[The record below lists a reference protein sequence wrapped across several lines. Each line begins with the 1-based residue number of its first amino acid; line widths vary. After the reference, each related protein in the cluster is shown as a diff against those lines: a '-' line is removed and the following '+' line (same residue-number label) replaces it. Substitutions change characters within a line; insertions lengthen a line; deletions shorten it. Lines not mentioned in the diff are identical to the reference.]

1 MLLQIS
7 DDNKPKNCTAEFTAL
22 QKAYNKI
29 VDDYTNIPN
38 KLKNEG
44 VERVEF
50 GFEET
55 DIGSTNLTD
64 SKSMCAFAQT
74 LVTLVK
80 NTGSFHKKRLEAAR
94 YLVCTKAGGMLKSKL
109 TSKFVNCLIKTKRI
123 ANQGNDTTAK
133 TDIQN
138 DIDKFNKNGLKR
150 VSKLF
155 LMMKDKCLM
164 KDTEKSRAARVVG
177 VFKSKLTV
185 HIINKK
191 AGSGLNQ
198 TEMDEIANAII
209 AAVLV
214 QHPHATNIVTKFKT
228 AEGTRRQLRPRRALE
243 SNVEAETTY
252 DLDTPGPIDEE
263 FAIVLEGDF
272 SVQATEVQLEPTA
285 ATIEVTKEIQYD
297 PKVVLCNRKTGSD
310 TSTTTCGEPITTS
323 AASNL
328 VGEYFLSLKYPRIFS
343 YRKYFSYYFAI
354 KK

>member
-1 MLLQIS
+1 M
-7 DDNKPKNCTAEFTAL
+7 

-138 DIDKFNKNGLKR
+138 D
-150 VSKLF
+150 
-155 LMMKDKCLM
+155 
-164 KDTEKSRAARVVG
+164 
-177 VFKSKLTV
+177 
-185 HIINKK
+185 
-191 AGSGLNQ
+191 
-198 TEMDEIANAII
+198 
-209 AAVLV
+209 
-214 QHPHATNIVTKFKT
+214 T
-228 AEGTRRQLRPRRALE
+228 AQSCRER
-243 SNVEAETTY
+243 AETK
-252 DLDTPGPIDEE
+252 
-263 FAIVLEGDF
+263 
-272 SVQATEVQLEPTA
+272 Q
-285 ATIEVTKEIQYD
+285 TIRD
-297 PKVVLCNRKTGSD
+297 
-310 TSTTTCGEPITTS
+310 
-323 AASNL
+323 
-328 VGEYFLSLKYPRIFS
+328 
-343 YRKYFSYYFAI
+343 
-354 KK
+354 